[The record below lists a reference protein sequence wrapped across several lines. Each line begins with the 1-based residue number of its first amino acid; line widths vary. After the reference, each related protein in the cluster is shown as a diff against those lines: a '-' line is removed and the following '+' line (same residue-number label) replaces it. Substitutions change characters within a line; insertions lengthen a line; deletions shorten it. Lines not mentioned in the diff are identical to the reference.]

1 MSADPDT
8 RRLPRTLHPGAWWV
22 WSIGLATAASRT
34 TNPIV
39 LALILAVV
47 AFVVTARR
55 SDAPWARGLHVYV
68 LAALVVVGIRIT
80 FRMLLGSQQ
89 GGHVL
94 FTLPELPL
102 PSAAAGVRIGG
113 PVSAEGIVAAA
124 YDGMRLATL
133 LVCIGAANLLANP
146 KRLLKA
152 LPGALHEMGVAVT
165 VALTFAPQIVE
176 SGHRVA
182 RARRLRGGS
191 SRRRHVIRTIVIP
204 VLTDALD
211 RSLALAAAMDSRGY
225 GRTAAVA
232 RRARAAA
239 GGLML
244 AGLVGAC
251 VGTYGL
257 LDSTLPRWLG
267 LPVLGVGAASALG
280 GLALAGRRVQRTR
293 YRPDPWQAA
302 EWLVVACGAAAAVA
316 VVLLGSISP
325 AVPAWL
331 TPPVERA
338 AVPLPH
344 AAAEAPGAVR

>member
-1 MSADPDT
+1 
-8 RRLPRTLHPGAWWV
+8 
-22 WSIGLATAASRT
+22 
-34 TNPIV
+34 
-39 LALILAVV
+39 
-47 AFVVTARR
+47 
-55 SDAPWARGLHVYV
+55 
-68 LAALVVVGIRIT
+68 
-80 FRMLLGSQQ
+80 
-89 GGHVL
+89 VL

-102 PSAAAGVRIGG
+102 PSAAAGVRVGG

-191 SRRRHVIRTIVIP
+191 ARRRHVIRTIVIP

-225 GRTAAVA
+225 GRAAAVA
-232 RRARAAA
+232 ARTRAAA
-239 GGLML
+239 GGLVL
-244 AGLVGAC
+244 VGLVGAC

-257 LDSTLPRWLG
+257 LDSTLPGVLG
-267 LPVLGVGAASALG
+267 LPVLGLGVAAALG

-293 YRPDPWQAA
+293 YRPDPWRVE
-302 EWLVVACGAAAAVA
+302 EWMVVGCGVAAAVA
-316 VVLLGSISP
+316 AVLLGSISP
-325 AVPAWL
+325 SDANPSVVPLSWPHLPLAAVAGLLVAALPAWL

-338 AVPLPH
+338 VATVS
-344 AAAEAPGAVR
+344 AAAADTGGAAG